1 MNRYAP
7 WEMIF
12 AGYGDWHLWKMD
24 GFRTRSAQLCRFL
37 ARSDRLARVYVL
49 NEPITLR
56 YVRKGYA
63 LPRLERFRS
72 LPLRGGLRQAEEK
85 IFLLDP
91 SRLLVGPPEV
101 KRLYM
106 LRLVRE
112 LVGRLQTPPIL
123 WIANVHKAYLME
135 EVPALLRIFD
145 AIDDWES
152 VAAYKPFARQIRSG
166 YDIINQQADIV
177 FTVSNYLKEKFEK
190 SAKQARVVHLPN
202 GVDADLFCRP
212 ADPPS
217 VRRNAR
223 RREPRVL
230 TYVGVLSER
239 VDLDLIERIAVDWP
253 QCRIRLVGPISLSSE
268 GERRRRELRPLANME
283 WKGLVHHREI
293 PSILCSSDV
302 LLIPHKISQ
311 LTLSMDPL
319 KLYEYLTTGL
329 PIVSTP
335 VPPSDQYGSLLYL
348 GEGKRFS
355 EQIGAALE
363 EMYLPGADELWR
375 ARIQESTRHR
385 WESRIGRI
393 EREIQERLG
402 TGSVQP

>member
-1 MNRYAP
+1 MNRNAR

-37 ARSDRLARVYVL
+37 ARSERLARVYVI

-63 LPRLERFRS
+63 VPRLERFRA

-91 SRLLVGPPEV
+91 SRLLVGPREV

-106 LRLVRE
+106 ARLVRE
-112 LVGRLQTPPIL
+112 LVERLQTPPIL

-152 VAAYKPFARQIRSG
+152 VAAFRPFAQRIRSG
-166 YDIINQQADIV
+166 YEKVIQQADII
-177 FTVSNYLKEKFEK
+177 FTVSSYLKEKFEK
-190 SAKQARVVHLPN
+190 SAKQARVTHLPN
-202 GVDADLFCRP
+202 GVDADLFCQP
-212 ADPPS
+212 ADAPS
-217 VRRNAR
+217 VRRKR
-223 RREPRVL
+223 RDRDSRVL

-253 QCRIRLVGPISLSSE
+253 QCRIWLVGPISRVV
-268 GERRRRELRPLANME
+268 ERRRRELRYLTNAE
-283 WKGLVHHREI
+283 WKGLVHHGEI
-293 PSILCSSDV
+293 PGILRSSDV
-302 LLIPHKISQ
+302 LLIPHKKSS

-335 VPPSDQYGSLLYL
+335 VPPTDQYGSLLYL

-363 EMYLPGADELWR
+363 EMYLPDADELWQ

-385 WESRIGRI
+385 WESRVGRI

-402 TGSVQP
+402 TGAAQP